1 MTILRLQFRA
11 GRVGVGL
18 EQAWEPDYTVSH
30 LSLPKG
36 AQFVGLYRLLAFLAF
51 AALAGCAGSNG
62 LRVSSGE
69 RYEVSSDLNDTYL
82 LGAGDKVRVT
92 VFNEPNLSGDFE
104 VGADGTL
111 SLPLIGNIP
120 ALGKTTQF
128 VSNEFAQKLSNGFL
142 LSPSVAVEVS
152 TYRPFF
158 ILGEV
163 EKPGQYPYM
172 NGMTAINAVA
182 TAGGYTPRAKRSVAY
197 IRRFGESAEIEYE
210 LTPGLRILPGDTI
223 RLGERYF

>member
-1 MTILRLQFRA
+1 MFFRRIA
-11 GRVGVGL
+11 GGL
-18 EQAWEPDYTVSH
+18 EQIGEADYT
-30 LSLPKG
+30 LSYLYLPKG
-36 AQFVGLYRLLAFLAF
+36 TQFVGLYRLLAFLAL
-51 AALAGCAGSNG
+51 AALAGCAGSSG

-92 VFNEPNLSGDFE
+92 VFNEPNLSGEYE

-111 SLPLIGNIP
+111 SLPLIGNVA
-120 ALGKTTQF
+120 ALGKTTQV
-128 VSNEFAQKLSNGFL
+128 VSDEFQRKLGNGFL
-142 LSPSVAVEVS
+142 RNPSVAAEVS

-182 TAGGYTPRAKRSVAY
+182 TAGGYTPRAKRSVVY
-197 IRRFGESAEIEYE
+197 IRKFGESAETEYE